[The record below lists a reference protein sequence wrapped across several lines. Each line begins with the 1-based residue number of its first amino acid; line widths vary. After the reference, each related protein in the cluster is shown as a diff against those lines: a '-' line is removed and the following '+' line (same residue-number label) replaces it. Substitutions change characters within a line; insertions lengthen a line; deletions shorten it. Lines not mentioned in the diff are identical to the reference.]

1 VTAVEDILAGIF
13 AEVLGVDRIGVDD
26 SFFAMGGDSILSMQ
40 VVSRARAAGLTC
52 RPRDVFVEQT
62 VARLARVVSVA
73 EGEVVVDDGV
83 GPVVATPIIRWLES
97 VDGPT
102 DQFNQT
108 MVVATPAG
116 VGEADVVAMLQ
127 ALIDG
132 HATLRLRVQD
142 DGAGGWALHVP
153 GPGAVDAR
161 DQVQVVDRLSGAAV
175 AAGQA
180 RLDPSAGV
188 MLSAVWAA
196 DSGQLAL
203 IIHHLAVDG
212 VSWRILLEDL
222 NIAWAQRRGGQPV
235 ALPAAGTSFAQWSR
249 LLGEYANSE
258 AVTTSAEVWRRVAG
272 VPALL
277 PAARPES
284 DTYASAGYSS
294 ATLDT
299 DTTRMLLGEVPAAF
313 HAGVQDILLIAF
325 GLAMAEFTGIG
336 SAPIGID
343 VEGHGRHEDLADGLD
358 LSRTVGWFTTKYPVS
373 LAVDQVP
380 WSEVVAGGAAL
391 GAAVKAAKEQ
401 LRALPDG
408 LTYGLLRYLRP
419 DGDLAGPDPGIGFNY
434 LGRLGG
440 GAELS
445 DDLWRPTDDDAFG
458 EAVAIAMPLSH
469 TVELNAVTVD
479 TESGPRLR
487 VNWTWARS
495 VLNETDVDR
504 LGRLWFEALAG
515 ISAHVHHGG
524 GGLTPSDIAPARLSQ
539 QHLDALA
546 VQYEVADVLPLTPM
560 QQGLLY
566 HAVSGD
572 GDGGNDDDVYAVQ
585 LDFTVVGPLDSD
597 RLRKAVSDVA
607 CRHPHLVA
615 RFCAQFD
622 EPVQVIPAD
631 PSASWTYVEFGATD
645 HLTAPDEGA
654 LEQVRA
660 AERTAVC
667 DLEGSPA
674 FRVALIRTG
683 ADQHRCVLTLHH
695 IVVDGWSLPILLRD
709 IFAGYYGHQLPAAV
723 PYRRFVS
730 WLAERDVGAARAA
743 WAQVLSGL
751 DSPTLVAGHNPAG
764 PGPRG
769 VAELDVS
776 ARTTAA
782 LTELARAQHSTVST
796 VLQGAWALL
805 LTSLTGRQ
813 DVVFGATVSGRPAEL
828 AGADSMVGLCINTVP
843 VRATFTAS
851 TTVSDLLGQLQRDA
865 EVTFD
870 HQHLAL
876 PEIHRAGGHD
886 QLFDTLLVYE
896 NYPMDTTAPL
906 GPDGLRITEFSN
918 REYNH
923 YPLTMQAIPGAQLHL
938 RIEYDTSSFDATR
951 VKRIVTRINKILEAM
966 IAGA

>member
-1 VTAVEDILAGIF
+1 MEEILAGIF
-13 AEVLGVDRIGVDD
+13 AEVLGVDRVGVDD

-52 RPRDVFVEQT
+52 RPKDVFTEQT

-73 EGEVVVDDGV
+73 DGEVAVDDGV
-83 GPVVATPIIRWLES
+83 GAVVATPIIRWLQS

-102 DQFNQT
+102 EQFNQT
-108 MVVATPAG
+108 MVLATPAG

-132 HATLRLRVQD
+132 HATLRLRVDD

-153 GPGAVDAR
+153 ESGTVDAR
-161 DQVQVVDRLSGAAV
+161 DLLLVVDRLSSADV

-180 RLDPSAGV
+180 KLDPSAGV

-196 DSGQLAL
+196 DSGQLVL
-203 IIHHLAVDG
+203 IVHHLAVDG

-235 ALPAAGTSFAQWSR
+235 ALPAGGTSFAQWSR
-249 LLGEYANSE
+249 LLAQYASSD
-258 AVTTSAEVWRRVAG
+258 AVSASADVWRRVAG

-277 PAARPES
+277 PAVRPES

-294 ATLDT
+294 VTLDA
-299 DTTRMLLGEVPAAF
+299 DTTRMLLGEVPSAF

-325 GLAMAEFTGIG
+325 GLALAEFTGTG
-336 SAPIGID
+336 GTPIGID
-343 VEGHGRHEDLADGLD
+343 VEGHGRYEDLADGLD
-358 LSRTVGWFTTKYPVS
+358 LSRTVGWFTTKYPVA
-373 LAVDQVP
+373 LAIDEVP
-380 WSEVVAGGAAL
+380 WSEVSAGGSVL

-408 LTYGLLRYLRP
+408 MTYGLLRYLRP
-419 DGDLAGPDPGIGFNY
+419 DADVTGIDPTIGFNY

-458 EAVAIAMPLSH
+458 EAVAVAMPLSH
-469 TVELNAVTVD
+469 SVELNAVTVD
-479 TESGPRLR
+479 AESGPRLR

-495 VLNETDVDR
+495 VLNEADVDR

-515 ISAHVHHGG
+515 ICAHVHHGG

-539 QHLDALA
+539 QHLDVLA
-546 VQYEVADVLPLTPM
+546 AQYEVADVLPLTPM
-560 QQGLLY
+560 QQGLLF
-566 HAVSGD
+566 HAVSAD
-572 GDGGNDDDVYAVQ
+572 IDDDNDDDVYAVQ
-585 LDFTVVGPLDSD
+585 LDFTVMGPLDSD

-631 PSASWTYVEFGATD
+631 PSASWTYVELDGA
-645 HLTAPDEGA
+645 ANEVA
-654 LEQVRA
+654 LEQVRG
-660 AERTAVC
+660 AERAAVC
-667 DLEGSPA
+667 DIEESPA

-730 WLAERDVGAARAA
+730 WLAERDVDAARAA
-743 WAQVLSGL
+743 WAQVLAGL
-751 DSPTLVAGHNPAG
+751 DSPTLVAGPGPAR
-764 PGPRG
+764 PGPRQ
-769 VAELDVS
+769 VAEFEIS
-776 ARTTAA
+776 ERTTAA

-828 AGADSMVGLCINTVP
+828 AGSDQMVGLCINTVP
-843 VRATFTAS
+843 VRASFTAS
-851 TTVSDLLGQLQRDA
+851 TTVSDLLEQLQRDA

-876 PEIHRAGGHD
+876 PEIHRASGHE

-906 GPDGLRITEFSN
+906 GPDGLMITEFSN

-923 YPLTMQAIPGAQLHL
+923 YPLTMQAIPGSRLHL
-938 RIEYDTSSFDATR
+938 RIEYDTHSFDAKR
-951 VKRIVTRINKILEAM
+951 VKRIVARINKILEAM
-966 IAGA
+966 TAGV